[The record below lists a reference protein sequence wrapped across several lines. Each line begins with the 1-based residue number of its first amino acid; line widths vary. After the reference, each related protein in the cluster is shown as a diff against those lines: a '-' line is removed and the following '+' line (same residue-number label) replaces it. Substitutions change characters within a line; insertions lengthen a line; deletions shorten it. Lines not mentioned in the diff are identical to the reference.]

1 MKKIYLTLVAV
12 LCFLFAGCTE
22 SNLYTTEAQCR
33 QSLCTKEQCYVWSTE
48 LNRCG
53 TADALKKEEA
63 RLKKI
68 AKAAEG
74 NDSVKVSIPKT
85 VRDSIAKIEKREK
98 TIRAEMKY
106 LKNIADSLR
115 QADSVS
121 GSALSAAA
129 YLKAKMNAEKEA
141 VEKKYKN
148 FMDSVEVLNLVNHK
162 QVSAVQWIEYNK
174 RKKKTRLEIL
184 EKKKDKLKQPEKKR

>member
-1 MKKIYLTLVAV
+1 MKKTLIPIIIAASLGIIACKDSVPM
-12 LCFLFAGCTE
+12 
-22 SNLYTTEAQCR
+22 TEAECT
-33 QSLCTKEQCYVWSTE
+33 QSLCTKEQCFVWSAE

-74 NDSVKVSIPKT
+74 KDSVKVTIPKT
-85 VRDSIAKIEKREK
+85 IRDSIAKIEKKEK
-98 TIRAEMKY
+98 AIRTEIKS
-106 LKNIADSLR
+106 LKNTADSLR
-115 QADSVS
+115 LVDSVS
-121 GSALSAAA
+121 GSTLSAAA
-129 YLKAKMNAEKEA
+129 YLKVKMNAEKDA

-148 FMDSVEVLNLVNHK
+148 LMDSVEVLNLVNHK

-174 RKKKTRLEIL
+174 RKKKTRLEIF

>member
-1 MKKIYLTLVAV
+1 MNKTLVSMMLA
-12 LCFLFAGCTE
+12 LCLGIVACKE
-22 SNLYTTEAQCR
+22 SSPKTEAECT
-33 QSLCTKEQCYVWSTE
+33 QSLCTKEHCYVWSAE

-74 NDSVKVSIPKT
+74 KDSVKVSIPKT

-106 LKNIADSLR
+106 LKNTVDSLR

-121 GSALSAAA
+121 GSTLSAVA
-129 YLKAKMNAEKEA
+129 YLKAKMNAEKDA

-148 FMDSVEVLNLVNHK
+148 LMDSVEVLNLVNHK

-174 RKKKTRLEIL
+174 RKKKARLENL